1 MLVIFDVVVHLEVW
15 RLITVFSTASL
26 VTCQQD
32 VVDDYNEDEND
43 HALVTKDND
52 SVLHIGFVAARHNKL
67 LLFESR
73 QSVVADVLG
82 RQGESNQ
89 WRPEIPERESV
100 NERS

>member
-32 VVDDYNEDEND
+32 VVEDYNEDEND

-52 SVLHIGFVAARHNKL
+52 SVLHIGFVAARHFKL
-67 LLFESR
+67 VLFESR
-73 QSVVADVLG
+73 
-82 RQGESNQ
+82 
-89 WRPEIPERESV
+89 
-100 NERS
+100 